1 MLCRHVQALEGRVE
15 GSDSV
20 AAFISSLQT
29 LPQALQQ
36 LPTEALSRRGGGRI
50 EGISRQNTSGSK
62 ATGLSRQA
70 VRHLWVRAA
79 LLEKVLDKIVQ
90 HLAENSSL
98 YYEKYALLMDP
109 VDGRILASLLVGP
122 CALEYTQMKTADHYW
137 TDPSAEEL
145 MQRHRIHSPH
155 YRTDAS
161 PSKKPALHIRLR
173 QASSGSV
180 SEDRP
185 APAARDHVELLHQ
198 SSRSTL
204 IYGKNSVRVQP
215 RGDLDPVPGY
225 LSLHQSGE
233 RLTLKWTPNQLM
245 NGSLVEPAPGKGAL
259 WDYTV
264 TVHLEH
270 IVYIHCHQQCSE
282 SVLVLVGQD
291 GVQRPPVHFPPG
303 GHLLSFLTCLESGL
317 APNGCLD
324 PPLDPHSDK
333 GGTFQRSRKRLV
345 RMPAAIDQPDQPELG
360 TTRAAMMTTTTEKM
374 DFVFRIIYPNQRS
387 TNVIIIHH
395 YGTTSRAGSGS
406 MSSGDEE
413 QERVAKEAFW
423 EARQGVRRYAGHP
436 AAPLAHALQGG
447 FLLTAFIP
455 PLFWPPPPTNQ
466 VPSLC
471 KYLLAVTSFCVIPIH
486 SAHSTTFPERLT
498 NLLDY
503 TYFTPFILHSH
514 HQQLASIESFTG
526 QTCCL
531 VQLSLA
537 EYVPKAA
544 IFDHDYSLA
553 KAKLNLVGY
562 SNDRVLM
569 PLKSLCENMQK
580 QILSRALFG
589 WLAYCKHMTTVRT
602 HLSALV
608 QPCPLSPNP
617 GDSEGIT
624 GDAWESWKAGFLN
637 LSESELFQRVYYGGV
652 EQCVRRYVWPYLLRH
667 YRFGMSC
674 GERDTVDVETRERY
688 QALLAEWH
696 TCKAAVRQRGTK
708 NDNGHAGNSSLGSL
722 GQKQSTLNSS
732 VSSEVFE
739 STEDPEPTSASMDLG
754 SGSRQVSLE
763 NPEAER
769 VPVNVD
775 AIHANVQV
783 EVVDEYNQHG
793 VGGVELQTSQEVPM
807 ETPQPLA
814 AFSDEELDNYAI
826 NLQRIDKDVHRCDRS
841 YWYFTADNLEKLR
854 EIMCC
859 YVWEHLDV
867 GYVQG
872 MCDLLA
878 PLLVILDDEV
888 MSFSCFSLLMKQMS
902 QNFPHGGAMDT
913 HFSNMRSLIQ
923 VLDIELFEWMQRNG
937 DFPDFFFCYRWFLLN
952 FKRELL
958 YDDVFTVW
966 EVIWAARY
974 VASAHFILF
983 LALALVTRYRDVLLE
998 NNMDFTDII
1007 RFFNEM
1013 AERHDVQEMLAT
1025 ARNLVFCVQSLIEN
1039 K

>member
-1 MLCRHVQALEGRVE
+1 MNEESERERLLRGVKKEVKQIMEEAVTRKFIHEDSSTIVSFSAAVEASLLHGLKRRAAGLLRANKVAALFVKAARVCPQAAMLCRHVQALEGRGE

-50 EGISRQNTSGSK
+50 EGISRQSTSGSK
-62 ATGLSRQA
+62 PSGLSRQA

-90 HLAENSSL
+90 HLAENASL

-122 CALEYTQMKTADHYW
+122 CALEYTRMKTADHYW

-155 YRTDAS
+155 YRTDTS
-161 PSKKPALHIRLR
+161 PSKRPALHIRLR
-173 QASSGSV
+173 QSSSGSM

-245 NGSLVEPAPGKGAL
+245 NGSLVEPTPGKGAL
-259 WDYTV
+259 RDYTV

-270 IVYIHCHQQCSE
+270 IVYIHCHQKCSE

-291 GVQRPPVHFPPG
+291 GVQRSPVHFPPG

-317 APNGCLD
+317 APNGCFD
-324 PPLDPHSDK
+324 PPLYPHGDK

-360 TTRAAMMTTTTEKM
+360 TTRAAMMSAATEKM
-374 DFVFRIIYPNQRS
+374 DFVFRIVYPSQRS

-395 YGTTSRAGSGS
+395 YGTTSRAGSSS

-413 QERVAKEAFW
+413 QERVAMEAFW
-423 EARQGVRRYAGHP
+423 EARQGGRFNAGHP
-436 AAPLAHALQGG
+436 AAPLAHTLQDG

-455 PLFWPPPPTNQ
+455 PLFLPPPPTNK
-466 VPSLC
+466 VPSLSSHNDVATAGTP
-471 KYLLAVTSFCVIPIH
+471 LPWRLEGAMVPGHDLGATQDITVH
-486 SAHSTTFPERLT
+486 ER
-498 NLLDY
+498 
-503 TYFTPFILHSH
+503 
-514 HQQLASIESFTG
+514 
-526 QTCCL
+526 
-531 VQLSLA
+531 
-537 EYVPKAA
+537 
-544 IFDHDYSLA
+544 
-553 KAKLNLVGY
+553 
-562 SNDRVLM
+562 M

-580 QILSRALFG
+580 QILSRAFFG
-589 WLAYCKHMTTVRT
+589 WLAYCKHLSTVRT

-608 QPCPLSPNP
+608 QPSPLSPNP

-624 GDAWESWKAGFLN
+624 ANAWESWKAGFLN

-674 GERDTVDVETRERY
+674 GERDTVDAETRERY

-696 TCKAAVRQRGTK
+696 MCKAAVQQRGTK
-708 NDNGHAGNSSLGSL
+708 NGNGHAGHSSLGSL
-722 GQKQSTLNSS
+722 GQTQSTLNSS

-754 SGSRQVSLE
+754 SGSGQVSLE
-763 NPEAER
+763 ISEPEQ
-769 VPVNVD
+769 VPVNLD
-775 AIHANVQV
+775 AINANVQV
-783 EVVDEYNQHG
+783 ELVEDNQHCGG
-793 VGGVELQTSQEVPM
+793 VGDVQRQTSQKVSL
-807 ETPQPLA
+807 ETTQPLA
-814 AFSDEELDNYAI
+814 AFSDEELDNYAT
-826 NLQRIDKDVHRCDRS
+826 NLHRIDKDVHRCDRS

-854 EIMCC
+854 EIMC
-859 YVWEHLDV
+859 W
-867 GYVQG
+867 
-872 MCDLLA
+872 
-878 PLLVILDDEV
+878 
-888 MSFSCFSLLMKQMS
+888 
-902 QNFPHGGAMDT
+902 
-913 HFSNMRSLIQ
+913 
-923 VLDIELFEWMQRNG
+923 
-937 DFPDFFFCYRWFLLN
+937 
-952 FKRELL
+952 
-958 YDDVFTVW
+958 
-966 EVIWAARY
+966 
-974 VASAHFILF
+974 
-983 LALALVTRYRDVLLE
+983 
-998 NNMDFTDII
+998 
-1007 RFFNEM
+1007 
-1013 AERHDVQEMLAT
+1013 
-1025 ARNLVFCVQSLIEN
+1025 
-1039 K
+1039 

>member
-1 MLCRHVQALEGRVE
+1 MNEESERERLLRGVKKEVKQIMEEAVTRKFIHEDSSTIVSFSAAVEASLLHGLKRRAAGLLRANKVAALFVKAARVCPQAAMLCRHVQALEGRGE

-50 EGISRQNTSGSK
+50 EGISRQSTSGSK
-62 ATGLSRQA
+62 PSGLSRQA

-90 HLAENSSL
+90 HLAENASL

-122 CALEYTQMKTADHYW
+122 CALEYTRMKTADHYW

-155 YRTDAS
+155 YRTDTS
-161 PSKKPALHIRLR
+161 PSKRPALHIRLR
-173 QASSGSV
+173 QSSSGSM

-245 NGSLVEPAPGKGAL
+245 NGSLVEPTPGKGAL
-259 WDYTV
+259 RDYTV

-270 IVYIHCHQQCSE
+270 IVYIHCHQKCSE

-291 GVQRPPVHFPPG
+291 GVQRSPVHFPPG

-317 APNGCLD
+317 APNGCFD
-324 PPLDPHSDK
+324 PPLYPHGDK

-360 TTRAAMMTTTTEKM
+360 TTRAAMMSAATEKM
-374 DFVFRIIYPNQRS
+374 DFVFRIVYPSQRS
-387 TNVIIIHH
+387 TNASHNDVATA
-395 YGTTSRAGSGS
+395 GTPLPWRLEGAMVPGHDLGATQ
-406 MSSGDEE
+406 DITVH
-413 QERVAKEAFW
+413 ER
-423 EARQGVRRYAGHP
+423 
-436 AAPLAHALQGG
+436 
-447 FLLTAFIP
+447 
-455 PLFWPPPPTNQ
+455 
-466 VPSLC
+466 
-471 KYLLAVTSFCVIPIH
+471 
-486 SAHSTTFPERLT
+486 
-498 NLLDY
+498 
-503 TYFTPFILHSH
+503 
-514 HQQLASIESFTG
+514 
-526 QTCCL
+526 
-531 VQLSLA
+531 
-537 EYVPKAA
+537 
-544 IFDHDYSLA
+544 
-553 KAKLNLVGY
+553 
-562 SNDRVLM
+562 M

-580 QILSRALFG
+580 QILSRAFFG
-589 WLAYCKHMTTVRT
+589 WLAYCKHLSTVRT

-608 QPCPLSPNP
+608 QPSPLSPNP

-624 GDAWESWKAGFLN
+624 ANAWESWKAGFLN

-674 GERDTVDVETRERY
+674 GERDTVDAETRERY

-696 TCKAAVRQRGTK
+696 MCKAAVQQRGTK
-708 NDNGHAGNSSLGSL
+708 NGNGHAGHSSLGSL
-722 GQKQSTLNSS
+722 GQTQSTLNSS

-754 SGSRQVSLE
+754 SGSGQVSLE
-763 NPEAER
+763 ISEPEQ
-769 VPVNVD
+769 VPVNLD
-775 AIHANVQV
+775 AINANVQV
-783 EVVDEYNQHG
+783 ELVEDNQHCGG
-793 VGGVELQTSQEVPM
+793 VGDVQRQTSQKVSL
-807 ETPQPLA
+807 ETTQPLA
-814 AFSDEELDNYAI
+814 AFSDEELDNYAT
-826 NLQRIDKDVHRCDRS
+826 NLHRIDKDVHRCDRS

-854 EIMCC
+854 EIMC
-859 YVWEHLDV
+859 W
-867 GYVQG
+867 
-872 MCDLLA
+872 
-878 PLLVILDDEV
+878 
-888 MSFSCFSLLMKQMS
+888 
-902 QNFPHGGAMDT
+902 
-913 HFSNMRSLIQ
+913 
-923 VLDIELFEWMQRNG
+923 
-937 DFPDFFFCYRWFLLN
+937 
-952 FKRELL
+952 
-958 YDDVFTVW
+958 
-966 EVIWAARY
+966 
-974 VASAHFILF
+974 
-983 LALALVTRYRDVLLE
+983 
-998 NNMDFTDII
+998 
-1007 RFFNEM
+1007 
-1013 AERHDVQEMLAT
+1013 
-1025 ARNLVFCVQSLIEN
+1025 
-1039 K
+1039 